1 MGVAM
6 VVLAVGLEVVTP
18 TDTMIAKVITQVV
31 MQELEIILETIPTG
45 MNLLAL
51 KSEAVFSP
59 ILYL

>member
-1 MGVAM
+1 M